1 MLGVKF
7 RRGFR
12 RSLIPGAE
20 PAASPQ
26 GWDGFFGFFQ
36 GVFPWEKKKKK
47 ATPHSC
53 LNPIWNPPAPGA
65 AKVGGKQ
72 EKTGKKKI
80 EGGKKIQKISFP
92 HCQSSRLLQL
102 QTFPNFLLENAPGCL
117 GFLWDWRFFGIFFFF
132 PFSAG
137 GSFQGSRGRAA
148 FPGIIGSMCGWRD
161 GCGAAAL
168 ERDVGKIPGAENS
181 REIPP

>member
-47 ATPHSC
+47 RLLIPVLIPSGIH
-53 LNPIWNPPAPGA
+53 PRREPPKWGENR
-65 AKVGGKQ
+65 KKR
-72 EKTGKKKI
+72 GKKNR
-80 EGGKKIQKISFP
+80 GGKKNTKNLFSPLPELAPPPAANIPKLP
-92 HCQSSRLLQL
+92 AGKRARLLGVFMGL
-102 QTFPNFLLENAPGCL
+102 ALF
-117 GFLWDWRFFGIFFFF
+117 WDFFFFF
-132 PFSAG
+132 PFL
-137 GSFQGSRGRAA
+137 
-148 FPGIIGSMCGWRD
+148 PGD
-161 GCGAAAL
+161 PFKAAAAELLFL
-168 ERDVGKIPGAENS
+168 E
-181 REIPP
+181 

>member
-1 MLGVKF
+1 MG
-7 RRGFR
+7 
-12 RSLIPGAE
+12 
-20 PAASPQ
+20 
-26 GWDGFFGFFQ
+26 
-36 GVFPWEKKKKK
+36 KKKKK
-47 ATPHSC
+47 RLLIPVLIPSGIH
-53 LNPIWNPPAPGA
+53 PRREPPKWGENR
-65 AKVGGKQ
+65 KKR
-72 EKTGKKKI
+72 EKKKSRG
-80 EGGKKIQKISFP
+80 EKKYKKSLFP
-92 HCQSSRLLQL
+92 TARARASSSCKHS
-102 QTFPNFLLENAPGCL
+102 QTSCWKMRQAAWGFYGIGAFL
-117 GFLWDWRFFGIFFFF
+117 GFFFFF

>member
-1 MLGVKF
+1 MDFSAFSRMFFLG
-7 RRGFR
+7 
-12 RSLIPGAE
+12 
-20 PAASPQ
+20 
-26 GWDGFFGFFQ
+26 
-36 GVFPWEKKKKK
+36 KKKKK

-72 EKTGKKKI
+72 EKTGKKKSRG
-80 EGGKKIQKISFP
+80 EKKYKKSLFP
-92 HCQSSRLLQL
+92 TARARASSSCKHS
-102 QTFPNFLLENAPGCL
+102 QTSCWKTRQAAWGFYGIGAFL
-117 GFLWDWRFFGIFFFF
+117 GFFFFF

>member
-47 ATPHSC
+47 RLLIPVLIPSGIH
-53 LNPIWNPPAPGA
+53 PRREPPKWGENR
-65 AKVGGKQ
+65 KKR
-72 EKTGKKKI
+72 GKKKSRG
-80 EGGKKIQKISFP
+80 EKKYKKSLFP
-92 HCQSSRLLQL
+92 TARARASSSCKHS
-102 QTFPNFLLENAPGCL
+102 QTSCWKTRQAAWGFYGIGAFLG
-117 GFLWDWRFFGIFFFF
+117 FFFF
-132 PFSAG
+132 SLFCRGILSRQPRPSCFSWNNW
-137 GSFQGSRGRAA
+137 
-148 FPGIIGSMCGWRD
+148 IHVWMEGWMW
-161 GCGAAAL
+161 GCGSGA
-168 ERDVGKIPGAENS
+168 GCWKNPGS
-181 REIPP
+181 